1 VSTPIVGGVNSTSG
15 SGGNGTTRTAGTRDI
30 GQDAFLKLLTE
41 QLKNQDPTKPQ
52 DNGEFIAQLATFSS
66 LEKLTTIATKLDQ
79 IGTALGITITP
90 ADTSGTGTTGT
101 TGTSGTSGSDSTN
114 KTSTGDGTGSSG
126 STGSTGSSDTGINSS
141 TTNGGK

>member
-1 VSTPIVGGVNSTSG
+1 MSTPIVGGVNSTSG
-15 SGGNGTTRTAGTRDI
+15 SSGSGTTRTAGTRDL

-90 ADTSGTGTTGT
+90 AETSS
-101 TGTSGTSGSDSTN
+101 TGTSGTSGSGTTN
-114 KTSTGDGTGSSG
+114 KTSTGDGTGS
-126 STGSTGSSDTGINSS
+126 TGSSDTGTNSS